1 MNSTPSLMVPPNSAE
16 YGGDENLSDEIS
28 ALVLD
33 PGYSVT
39 RAGFAGEDVPKSVVP
54 SYYATVP
61 SASGPRNL
69 FDENAIYTPLPGI
82 SIANPMSKDGIVED
96 WEMAT
101 KLWEYSITSRLTNTK
116 QGHPL
121 TNGLNDNND
130 ELKQEMEGVETQ
142 EKILEENPLLM
153 TEPGWNAGKGREKP
167 LEIALEDWGAP
178 AFFLGRSGV
187 LSAFSAGKPS
197 ALVVDVGA
205 ANVSITPVHDGLILK
220 RGIFRSPIA
229 GNYISDQLRLI
240 FSTAQ
245 TPVNLV
251 PHYLVASK
259 TPVDAGAPAQATY
272 RTWQPGTEPTPSFR
286 ALQEERVLSEFK
298 ECAAAVWTAGRL
310 GGHNPQGGTNL
321 DLARSQP
328 PRSFEMPDGYNQMF
342 SDDRYRAA
350 EALFDAKMA
359 LSNGTVA
366 APMQHET
373 IPALV
378 QQSLAQVDVDI
389 RPLLL
394 GNIVVVGGSSLLYGF
409 NERLK
414 LELEQLYP
422 GPRVRI
428 YSAGNTVERKYSS
441 WIGGSILAS
450 LGTFHQVGWLFTLFL
465 LSSLS
470 PKWMKLL
477 MLGVGKPQM
486 WISKKEYDEH
496 GPAIVEKRCK

>member
-1 MNSTPSLMVPPNSAE
+1 M
-16 YGGDENLSDEIS
+16 
-28 ALVLD
+28 
-33 PGYSVT
+33 
-39 RAGFAGEDVPKSVVP
+39 
-54 SYYATVP
+54 
-61 SASGPRNL
+61 
-69 FDENAIYTPLPGI
+69 
-82 SIANPMSKDGIVED
+82 
-96 WEMAT
+96 
-101 KLWEYSITSRLTNTK
+101 
-116 QGHPL
+116 
-121 TNGLNDNND
+121 
-130 ELKQEMEGVETQ
+130 
-142 EKILEENPLLM
+142 
-153 TEPGWNAGKGREKP
+153 
-167 LEIALEDWGAP
+167 
-178 AFFLGRSGV
+178 
-187 LSAFSAGKPS
+187 
-197 ALVVDVGA
+197 
-205 ANVSITPVHDGLILK
+205 
-220 RGIFRSPIA
+220 
-229 GNYISDQLRLI
+229 
-240 FSTAQ
+240 
-245 TPVNLV
+245 
-251 PHYLVASK
+251 
-259 TPVDAGAPAQATY
+259 
-272 RTWQPGTEPTPSFR
+272 
-286 ALQEERVLSEFK
+286 LSEFK